1 MKKQK
6 KIGKDAYVINRN
18 NHPSRRKINM
28 KQKIMLGFVFQVMSL
43 KMNCIYAY
51 AKVKENEYDFL
62 TKGGHMFDPITDYL
76 NHILYQITKLGILI
90 LIICFLIMIIKKH
103 FRRY

>member
-1 MKKQK
+1 MTKTKKGREVCALNRKEYLLK
-6 KIGKDAYVINRN
+6 KIKKLRPKVVLGVFFLVVNL
-18 NHPSRRKINM
+18 KINY
-28 KQKIMLGFVFQVMSL
+28 
-43 KMNCIYAY
+43 IYAY

-90 LIICFLIMIIKKH
+90 LIICFLIIIIKKH